1 MTKKNAKAGTK
12 AKKLG
17 LKKET
22 LKDLSSL
29 KGKAGAV
36 KGGRVAIC
44 GVYCTSPTCADKT

>member
-1 MTKKNAKAGTK
+1 MKPPTSKQK

-29 KGKAGAV
+29 KGKAAAV
-36 KGGRVAIC
+36 KGGRRGC
-44 GVYCTSPTCADKT
+44 DPCASACIGTGSN